1 MVTIVTFSLL
11 QPKPSLKT
19 KNGQL
24 QSTLIKHMDIE
35 KTANLE
41 TT

>member
-11 QPKPSLKT
+11 QPKPSLK

-35 KTANLE
+35 KIDNLE